1 VKINPM
7 KSVRPTKPRAR
18 REGLI
23 VQTLPDETLVYDLD
37 RDLAHCLNQSASLVW
52 NYCDGRNTTKQI
64 VRAVSGDLDHSV
76 DEKFVWLALDQL
88 GRNHL
93 LVDGLP
99 SSSIS
104 GMSRREVMKALAVSA
119 AVAVP
124 VVASI
129 VAPTPAQAATCL
141 HAGAS
146 CTSSA
151 QCCSGVCDGG
161 CIGG

>member
-1 VKINPM
+1 M
-7 KSVRPTKPRAR
+7 KSVSPTKPRAR
-18 REGLI
+18 HEGLI
-23 VQTLPDETLVYDLD
+23 VQALPDEILIYDLD

-64 VRAVSGDLDHSV
+64 ARSVSGDLDHPI

-93 LVDGLP
+93 LAGGPL
-99 SSSIS
+99 SSPIS
-104 GMSRREVMKALAVSA
+104 GMGRREVMKALAVSA

-124 VVASI
+124 LVASI

-141 HAGAS
+141 HASAT
-146 CTSSA
+146 CTSPA
-151 QCCSGVCDGG
+151 ECCSGICDGV

>member
-1 VKINPM
+1 M
-7 KSVRPTKPRAR
+7 
-18 REGLI
+18 I

-52 NYCDGRNTTKQI
+52 NYCDGKSTTKQI
-64 VRAVSGDLDHSV
+64 ARSVSGELDHPI
-76 DEKFVWLALDQL
+76 DERFVWLALDQL

-93 LVDGLP
+93 LADGPLASP
-99 SSSIS
+99 IN
-104 GMSRREVMKALAVSA
+104 GMGRREVMKALAVSA

-124 VVASI
+124 LVASI

-141 HAGAS
+141 HAGAP